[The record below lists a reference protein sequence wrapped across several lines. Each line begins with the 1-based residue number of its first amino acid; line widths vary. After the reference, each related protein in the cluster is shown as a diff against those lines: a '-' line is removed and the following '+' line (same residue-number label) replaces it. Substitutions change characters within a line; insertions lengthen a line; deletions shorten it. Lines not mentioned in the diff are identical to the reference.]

1 MTSGVIFC
9 PLVCLVMAIGNSA
22 IIHGL
27 WPIHCIWTY
36 YRVVRSK
43 KLGPALKFVRCT
55 CVLPSVLI
63 LWPMAGIV
71 RSVIGGAAYGF
82 FAPIFATFEAVEGG
96 KENKLFHCFIDVK
109 NECYDSYFS
118 FMNDLLQPNRKYYE
132 IRLRYLLGAIV
143 VVILGIIIG
152 MPVISVVAIF
162 KGPYMLFKG
171 WKRLFHDLIGCE
183 GPFLETIC
191 VPFAALAIVLWPLAV
206 VGRVLASALASFVCG
221 GYGGFIT
228 YQVNPFTSFKSIDT
242 IVTNLL

>member
-1 MTSGVIFC
+1 MSGT
-9 PLVCLVMAIGNSA
+9 LLQ
-22 IIHGL
+22 
-27 WPIHCIWTY
+27 
-36 YRVVRSK
+36 
-43 KLGPALKFVRCT
+43 
-55 CVLPSVLI
+55 
-63 LWPMAGIV
+63 
-71 RSVIGGAAYGF
+71 
-82 FAPIFATFEAVEGG
+82 
-96 KENKLFHCFIDVK
+96 CFILV
-109 NECYDSYFS
+109 NRYNVYF
-118 FMNDLLQPNRKYYE
+118 E
-132 IRLRYLLGAIV
+132 YLLGAIV

-152 MPVISVVAIF
+152 MPVISFVAIF

-206 VGRVLASALASFVCG
+206 VGRVLASALASFVFG

>member
-1 MTSGVIFC
+1 M
-9 PLVCLVMAIGNSA
+9 
-22 IIHGL
+22 
-27 WPIHCIWTY
+27 
-36 YRVVRSK
+36 
-43 KLGPALKFVRCT
+43 
-55 CVLPSVLI
+55 
-63 LWPMAGIV
+63 
-71 RSVIGGAAYGF
+71 
-82 FAPIFATFEAVEGG
+82 
-96 KENKLFHCFIDVK
+96 
-109 NECYDSYFS
+109 
-118 FMNDLLQPNRKYYE
+118 
-132 IRLRYLLGAIV
+132 

-152 MPVISVVAIF
+152 MPVISFVAIF

-206 VGRVLASALASFVCG
+206 VGRVLASALASFVFG